1 MKEKGL
7 CYKLSRTVNIGY
19 LVKLLSNHQE
29 RPKLKSVTEFG
40 IRETGI
46 PNSQIQKIYMMQI
59 IKELKPNKKTKEE
72 NKEKELN
79 I

>member
-46 PNSQIQKIYMMQI
+46 PNSQIQKIYMVQI
-59 IKELKPNKKTKEE
+59 NKRAKTK
-72 NKEKELN
+72 
-79 I
+79 